1 LRHIAHPSQTIPLFV
16 GSLNDSHWRARALAV
31 HALYDIAFDEELVP
45 LLSQAVIP
53 LANALSDS
61 LRDISLEAARTLELI
76 GPTAEAA
83 LAQLQDAVN
92 RGDAELRS
100 AASDAILTIS
110 GIVLVRRFPN

>member
-1 LRHIAHPSQTIPLFV
+1 MIKDGKSIT
-16 GSLNDSHWRARALAV
+16 
-31 HALYDIAFDEELVP
+31 P

-61 LRDISLEAARTLELI
+61 LPDISLEAARTLELI

-83 LAQLQDAVN
+83 LAQLQDAVD

-110 GIVLVRRFPN
+110 ALVPVRRFPD